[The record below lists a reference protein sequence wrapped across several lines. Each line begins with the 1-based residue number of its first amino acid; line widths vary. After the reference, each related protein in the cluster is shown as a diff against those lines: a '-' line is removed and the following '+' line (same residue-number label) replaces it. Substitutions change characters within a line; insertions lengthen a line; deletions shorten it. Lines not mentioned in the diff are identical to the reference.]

1 MGLKKLKQTLRN
13 IIDKPKGKEKLAKHI
28 WKTHREKEMATAI
41 TDEINSVKQRNE

>member
-28 WKTHREKEMATAI
+28 WKTHREKATAI
-41 TDEINSVKQRNE
+41 TDEINSVRQ